1 MEYEKIGWENSENTP
16 VTAQNLKHMD
26 EAIYRL
32 FQAMYPVG
40 ALYFTTETHNPSDL
54 FGGEWEMFGIGKA
67 IIGAGELTGE
77 TEDDKKLFETEFVY
91 GSYEQTLTF
100 DNLPA
105 HTHNVLT
112 AGNGVAESGTII
124 QRGYQASTSI
134 LRQETT
140 ATGSFNPTPISTMQP
155 SIGVN
160 IWKRIA

>member
-16 VTAQNLKHMD
+16 VSAENLKHMD

-40 ALYFTTETHNPSDL
+40 SLYLTTEFHNPSDL
-54 FGGEWEMFGIGKA
+54 FGGEWEMFGVGKA
-67 IIGAGELTGE
+67 IIGAGELIGE
-77 TEDDKKLFETEFVY
+77 TENDRRFFETEFVY
-91 GSYEQTLTF
+91 GSYEQTLTV

-112 AGNGVAESGTII
+112 AGNGVDSNGTIV
-124 QRGYQASTSI
+124 QRGYQASTKVTQI
-134 LRQETT
+134 ATT
-140 ATGSFNPTPISTMQP
+140 STGSSNPTPISTMQP

-160 IWKRIA
+160 IWKRTA